1 MEGLPND
8 AKGHITNESGK
19 SYDSVPDMVQGSSS
33 LEDNSISSA
42 GVDSPGIVGAL

>member
-1 MEGLPND
+1 MPKY
-8 AKGHITNESGK
+8 AKGHIADGSGK

-42 GVDSPGIVGAL
+42 EVDSPGIVGAL